1 MAVLT
6 WSTENPSSFQ
16 TKFRAT
22 PKREREGEGERE
34 TETNNQKNTQ
44 NLERKVVIQS
54 EYENRLL
61 RSLGGREKKNER
73 MVNARN
79 CIFCS
84 ILERLRGFNRNQL
97 KEKKILLAYN

>member
-22 PKREREGEGERE
+22 PKREREGERE
-34 TETNNQKNTQ
+34 TETNNQKNIQ

-61 RSLGGREKKNER
+61 ISLGGREKKNER

>member
-22 PKREREGEGERE
+22 PKRERERGRKRDR
-34 TETNNQKNTQ
+34 NKQPKKNIQ

>member
-34 TETNNQKNTQ
+34 TETNNQKKIQ

-61 RSLGGREKKNER
+61 RFGWPREKERKNGKR
-73 MVNARN
+73 
-79 CIFCS
+79 
-84 ILERLRGFNRNQL
+84 
-97 KEKKILLAYN
+97 

>member
-22 PKREREGEGERE
+22 PKREREGERE
-34 TETNNQKNTQ
+34 TETNNQKNIQ

-79 CIFCS
+79 FIFCS